1 MPKAMRIT
9 HAKGHEITRAK
20 DEKKPG
26 QAGLRKGWKAAGG
39 DLPERAGRSDQKS

>member
-9 HAKGHEITRAK
+9 HAKGHGAPPAK

-26 QAGLRKGWKAAGG
+26 QAGLREGWKAAGG
-39 DLPERAGRSDQKS
+39 GLPERAGRFDQKS

>member
-9 HAKGHEITRAK
+9 YAKGHGVTPAK

-26 QAGLRKGWKAAGG
+26 QAGLRKGRKAAGG
-39 DLPERAGRSDQKS
+39 GLPERAGRSDQKS